1 MNVEVL
7 YFDGCPS
14 HEALL
19 PRLRELM
26 AQAGVDTPVQLTHID
41 SVQVAER
48 QRFLGSPT
56 LRIDGEDVDPTASER
71 TDYGLKCRLYPSAE
85 GLRGRVPDELVLAAL
100 TRARKPR
107 GCAPAVTPAAPVDF
121 DDWVPALRDVFPAR
135 EDAPLA
141 LALVRLLSAGQ
152 PVSEAALAQTTGRPE
167 REVVERLDGWPNVQR
182 DHQARIVGFSGLTL
196 NTTAHSFRVGD
207 RQLYTWCAWDTLL
220 LPALL
225 AQTARVRAKCAV
237 TDRDVELVVSPSG
250 IESAHPRELHVTFPP
265 LAAVDTNNVTS
276 SFCCHVVFL
285 ADADAD
291 AEAARTWEAT
301 HPGDTVVDVAAAYE
315 LGRRTIAPLL
325 RPPAQMPSE
334 SGR

>member
-1 MNVEVL
+1 VNVEVL

-26 AQAGVDTPVQLTHID
+26 AQAGVDTPVKLTHID
-41 SVQVAER
+41 SVQAAER

-71 TDYGLKCRLYPSAE
+71 TDFGLKCRLYPSAE
-85 GLRGRVPDELVLAAL
+85 GLRGKVPDELVLAAL
-100 TRARKPR
+100 TRDRQPR
-107 GCAPAVTPAAPVDF
+107 GRALAAATATATPINF
-121 DDWVPALRDVFPAR
+121 DDFARVLPDVFTAH

-152 PVSEAALAQTTGRPE
+152 PVSEAALAQTSGRPE
-167 REVVERLDGWPNVQR
+167 REVVELLDGWPNVER
-182 DHQARIVGFSGLTL
+182 DERLRIVGFLGLTL

-207 RQLYTWCAWDTLL
+207 RQLYTWCAWDTLF

-225 AQTARVRAKCAV
+225 DETARVRAKCAV
-237 TDRDVELVVSPSG
+237 KGTDVELVVSLRG
-250 IESAHPRELHVTFPP
+250 IESAHPKELQVTVPL
-265 LAAVDTNNVTS
+265 LAAVDTDNVTS

-285 ADADAD
+285 AN
-291 AEAARTWEAT
+291 AEAARTWEAA
-301 HPGDTVVDVAAAYE
+301 HPGGTVLDLATAYQ
-315 LGRRTIAPLL
+315 LGRHAIAPLHE
-325 RPPAQMPSE
+325 PTVQMVSE
-334 SGR
+334 MSR